1 MKLLLAIMF
10 GCALL
15 LGLNAMEGHSMNAS
29 AGSDRGDRS
38 APAALQLAPVPEA
51 GDLNAVDDEGVVTDG
66 EAYECRYSPYCQRAS
81 QCTAYCAGGAPVC
94 FQGCCSCA
102 S

>member
-10 GCALL
+10 GCVLL
-15 LGLNAMEGHSMNAS
+15 LGLNHQMNAT
-29 AGSDRGDRS
+29 AGNTSIDS
-38 APAALQLAPVPEA
+38 APALQLAPVPAAE
-51 GDLNAVDDEGVVTDG
+51 DLTAVDDEGVVTDG

>member
-1 MKLLLAIMF
+1 MKFLLAIVF

-15 LGLNAMEGHSMNAS
+15 LGLNHAMTGEAT
-29 AGSDRGDRS
+29 ATA
-38 APAALQLAPVPEA
+38 APALAEPSSDAPVTT
-51 GDLNAVDDEGVVTDG
+51 VDEEGVVTDG

-81 QCTAYCAGGAPVC
+81 QCEAYCAGGIPVC

>member
-1 MKLLLAIMF
+1 MKVLLAIAF

-15 LGLNAMEGHSMNAS
+15 LGLNRTMTAT
-29 AGSDRGDRS
+29 AGS
-38 APAALQLAPVPEA
+38 APAIHELAPAPSAAEA
-51 GDLNAVDDEGVVTDG
+51 TTTDDEGVVTDG

>member
-10 GCALL
+10 GCVLL
-15 LGLNAMEGHSMNAS
+15 LGLNHSMNAS
-29 AGSDRGDRS
+29 AGSAGS
-38 APAALQLAPVPEA
+38 APTMQLAPVPA
-51 GDLNAVDDEGVVTDG
+51 AADTTAVDDEGVVTDG